1 MSVCCVVQEITV
13 MLEAEKAQMA
23 AKHEE
28 HVRGFEGEKKSVFD
42 EHEALISVLQADLH
56 EASRHND
63 ALAAD
68 HEQLVVDHEQVRQ
81 TFFFGVLFKYLIL
94 ISWGEITAV
103 LRVYSRNSGNIL
115 LSWGEVTIVLKV
127 YSRKMWQHCFV
138 DKVVQKEGWDFF
150 LYLGVQAIL
159 PHVCMIICMEYNT
172 YILCPFCLLDCEI
185 DFGIAQILGP
195 VLFWHRLVEQYLM
208 LKLNLKS
215 LKSQGQSSSGTD

>member
-1 MSVCCVVQEITV
+1 

-81 TFFFGVLFKYLIL
+81 TSLFGVFDRYLIL

-103 LRVYSRNSGNIL
+103 LQVLTGESGNIAL
-115 LSWGEVTIVLKV
+115 LTRWSTKTSFCAFEHK
-127 YSRKMWQHCFV
+127 
-138 DKVVQKEGWDFF
+138 
-150 LYLGVQAIL
+150 
-159 PHVCMIICMEYNT
+159 
-172 YILCPFCLLDCEI
+172 PFCLTC
-185 DFGIAQILGP
+185 A
-195 VLFWHRLVEQYLM
+195 
-208 LKLNLKS
+208 
-215 LKSQGQSSSGTD
+215 